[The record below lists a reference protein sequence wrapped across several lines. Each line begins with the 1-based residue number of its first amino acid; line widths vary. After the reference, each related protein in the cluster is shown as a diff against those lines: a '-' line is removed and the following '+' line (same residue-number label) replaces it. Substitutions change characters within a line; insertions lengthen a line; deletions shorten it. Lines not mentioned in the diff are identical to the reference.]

1 MTSNEMKF
9 SFQLKFDSLF
19 EFSAPA
25 YDDRHISYL
34 LTEAQFRVF
43 IKRYN
48 PLGNKYQK
56 GFEGNEQRRRDLEQ
70 LIKPA
75 SIIGDVVTG
84 AGSYKCTWL
93 ISNTT
98 VTVVAGG
105 THTSTKGLNP
115 GQTIT
120 GTGIGKAGSTTTNTV
135 KDIISS
141 TQFTVVDTPAAA
153 GTSVTLSG
161 ALGKSSSQGGVHPN
175 GVFLDLTDDFLYAVE
190 EACTLKNSTTSV
202 VKTTESWIRP
212 VRHDE
217 YLANVNNPYKK
228 PYKDLVWRMD
238 ISRVQHAE
246 GVTTATATAKR
257 AELIIPSGYSLVEY
271 RTRYLAMPPAI
282 VVDEFDPENQKHC
295 VLDETLH
302 REIVDEAVAIAQ
314 AAVKKE
320 EYQIGRAESQQSE

>member
-1 MTSNEMKF
+1 MTGNEMKF

-70 LIKPA
+70 LIKSV
-75 SIIGDVVTG
+75 SIIGTAVT
-84 AGSYKCTWL
+84 S
-93 ISNTT
+93 
-98 VTVVAGG
+98 
-105 THTSTKGLNP
+105 GL
-115 GQTIT
+115 
-120 GTGIGKAGSTTTNTV
+120 V
-135 KDIISS
+135 
-141 TQFTVVDTPAAA
+141 
-153 GTSVTLSG
+153 
-161 ALGKSSSQGGVHPN
+161 LGKSAVQTGIHPN
-175 GVFLDLTDDFLYAVE
+175 GVFLDLPADYLYAIE
-190 EACTLKNSTTSV
+190 EACTLKSTVTGSV
-202 VKTTESWIRP
+202 ARTVESWIRP

-217 YLANVNNPYKK
+217 YLANINNPYKK
-228 PYKDLVWRMD
+228 PYKDLIWRMD
-238 ISRVQHAE
+238 ISRQTQADGSTV
-246 GVTTATATAKR
+246 ATAKR
-257 AELIIPSGYSLVEY
+257 TELILPSDYSLVSY
-271 RTRYLAMPPAI
+271 RSRYLGMPPVI
-282 VVDEFDPENQKHC
+282 NVDEFDSTKQKHC
-295 VLDETLH
+295 ILDESLH

>member
-1 MTSNEMKF
+1 MTANEQKF

-48 PLGNKYQK
+48 PIGNKYQK

-75 SIIGDVVTG
+75 SILGDTVTNL
-84 AGSYKCTWL
+84 GSYKCTWL
-93 ISNTT
+93 ISNKTIT
-98 VTVVAGG
+98 IVAGG
-105 THTSTKGLNP
+105 TYTNTKGLNV

-120 GTGIGKAGSTTTNTV
+120 GLGIGLGITGTNII
-135 KDIISS
+135 KSIISD
-141 TQFTVVDTPAAA
+141 TVFTVSDIPSAA
-153 GTSVTLSG
+153 GTAVSLLS
-161 ALGKSSSQGGVHPN
+161 ALGKSSSQGGVHPY
-175 GVFLDLTDDFLYAVE
+175 GIFLDLPSDFLYAVE
-190 EACTLKNSTTSV
+190 EACTLKNTTTSIT
-202 VKTTESWIRP
+202 KATESWIRP

-271 RTRYLAMPPAI
+271 RTRYLAMPPSI
-282 VVDEFDPENQKHC
+282 VVDEFEPENQKHC

-320 EYQIGRAESQQSE
+320 EYQIGRAETAQSE

>member
-1 MTSNEMKF
+1 MTANELKF

-70 LIKPA
+70 LIKSV
-75 SIIGDVVTG
+75 SIIGTAVT
-84 AGSYKCTWL
+84 AGS
-93 ISNTT
+93 
-98 VTVVAGG
+98 V
-105 THTSTKGLNP
+105 
-115 GQTIT
+115 
-120 GTGIGKAGSTTTNTV
+120 
-135 KDIISS
+135 
-141 TQFTVVDTPAAA
+141 
-153 GTSVTLSG
+153 
-161 ALGKSSSQGGVHPN
+161 LGKSASQTGIHPN
-175 GVFLDLTDDFLYAVE
+175 GVFLDLPTDYLYAIE
-190 EACTLKNSTTSV
+190 EACTLKPNTTGAV
-202 VKTTESWIRP
+202 ARTVESWIKP

-217 YLANVNNPYKK
+217 YLANINNPYKQ

-238 ISRVQHAE
+238 MSRLQNAD
-246 GVTTATATAKR
+246 GTSTQATAKR
-257 AELIIPSGYSLVEY
+257 TELIYPKTYTLSKY
-271 RTRYLAMPPAI
+271 RVRYLAMPPSI
-282 VVDEFDPENQKHC
+282 VVDEFDPTQQKHC

-320 EYQIGRAESQQSE
+320 EYQIGRAETAQSE

>member
-1 MTSNEMKF
+1 MTGNDMKF

-48 PLGNKYQK
+48 PMGNKYQK

-75 SIIGDVVTG
+75 SISGSSVTG
-84 AGSYKCTWL
+84 AITYAG
-93 ISNTT
+93 TT
-98 VTVVAGG
+98 VINTKIITIPLG
-105 THTSTKGLNP
+105 TRGLIP
-115 GQTIT
+115 GIAIT
-120 GTGIGKAGSTTTNTV
+120 GTNIPALSTITDISGPTTIV
-135 KDIISS
+135 ISANA
-141 TQFTVVDTPAAA
+141 TATGATTL
-153 GTSVTLSG
+153 TSGMGL
-161 ALGKSSSQGGVHPN
+161 SSSQGGVHPI
-175 GVFLDLTDDFLYAVE
+175 GIFLDLPNDFLYAVE
-190 EACTLKNSTTSV
+190 EACTLKIEGGSARTV
-202 VKTTESWIRP
+202 ESWIKP

-217 YLANVNNPYKK
+217 YLANINNPYKK

-238 ISRVQHAE
+238 MSRAVHAD
-246 GVTTATATAKR
+246 GTDIMSSSKR
-257 AELIIPSGYSLVEY
+257 TELIIPTGYDLVEY

-282 VVDEFDPENQKHC
+282 KVDEFDPTQQKHC

>member
-1 MTSNEMKF
+1 MQSNEMKF

-75 SIIGDVVTG
+75 SILGDVITG

-93 ISNTT
+93 ISNKTI
-98 VTVVAGG
+98 TVVSGG
-105 THTSTKGLNP
+105 TYTTTKGLNA

-120 GTGIGKAGSTTTNTV
+120 GTGIGLGSTGTNIIKSIVSDTV
-135 KDIISS
+135 
-141 TQFTVVDTPAAA
+141 FTVTGTPSAA
-153 GTSVTLSG
+153 GTGVTLSS
-161 ALGKSSSQGGVHPN
+161 ALGKSSSQGGVHPK
-175 GVFLDLTDDFLYAVE
+175 GVFLDLPSDFLYAVE
-190 EACTLKNSTTSV
+190 EACTLKPDGGIARTV
-202 VKTTESWIRP
+202 ESWIKP

-217 YLANVNNPYKK
+217 YLANINNPYKK
-228 PYKDLVWRMD
+228 PYKDLIWRMD
-238 ISRVQHAE
+238 ISREVHADGE
-246 GVTTATATAKR
+246 SILSSAKR
-257 AELIIPSGYSLVEY
+257 TELIIPLLYSLVEY

-282 VVDEFDPENQKHC
+282 NVDEFDPTQQKHC

-320 EYQIGRAESQQSE
+320 EYQIGRAETTQSE

>member
-70 LIKPA
+70 LIKSA
-75 SIIGDVVTG
+75 EIKGD
-84 AGSYKCTWL
+84 
-93 ISNTT
+93 
-98 VTVVAGG
+98 
-105 THTSTKGLNP
+105 
-115 GQTIT
+115 TIT
-120 GTGIGKAGSTTTNTV
+120 AGNV
-135 KDIISS
+135 
-141 TQFTVVDTPAAA
+141 
-153 GTSVTLSG
+153 
-161 ALGKSSSQGGVHPN
+161 LGKSTDQTGVHVN
-175 GVFLDLTDDFLYAVE
+175 SNVQGVYLDLPSGFLYAVE
-190 EACTLKNSTTSV
+190 EAATLKLVGGTDRTV
-202 VKTTESWIRP
+202 ESWIKP

-217 YLANVNNPYKK
+217 YLANINNPYKQ

-238 ISRVQHAE
+238 MSRLQNAD
-246 GVTTATATAKR
+246 GTSIQATSKR
-257 AELIIPSGYSLVEY
+257 TELIYPKTYTLSKY
-271 RTRYLAMPPAI
+271 RVRYLAMPPSI
-282 VVDEFDPENQKHC
+282 VVDEFEPSNQKHC

-314 AAVKKE
+314 AAVRKE
-320 EYQIGRAESQQSE
+320 EYQIGRAEAAQSE